1 MIDLLYQTDPGA
13 IIIDTRKTGRPD
25 LVKIA
30 YRVWEQSRVVG
41 SEKSRDGPCEAVV
54 IISNM
59 KVTKKVVYGLESRGV
74 AAYGAIFDS

>member
-1 MIDLLYQTDPGA
+1 MIDLLYKTDPGA

-25 LVKIA
+25 LVKIG
-30 YRVWEQSRVVG
+30 YRVWEESRSAGRGGDGEVG
-41 SEKSRDGPCEAVV
+41 CEAVV
-54 IISNM
+54 IISNQ